1 MVGADPELTNVVK
14 LSGNFMI
21 MSAIESLGE
30 ALALTRK
37 YGIDPAFSVD
47 LLTSTL
53 FNAPVYKTYGNLI
66 AREQFDPPGF
76 ALRLGFKDVR
86 LALAAAETASVP
98 MPVASVIRDHALAAV
113 ANGMSE
119 LDWAALAKVAALN
132 AGLGPRRSHLEPHRR
147 G

>member
-76 ALRLGFKDVR
+76 HCGWDSKTCAWRWRQRRRRLYPCR
-86 LALAAAETASVP
+86 
-98 MPVASVIRDHALAAV
+98 
-113 ANGMSE
+113 
-119 LDWAALAKVAALN
+119 
-132 AGLGPRRSHLEPHRR
+132 
-147 G
+147 

>member
-1 MVGADPELTNVVK
+1 M
-14 LSGNFMI
+14 
-21 MSAIESLGE
+21 
-30 ALALTRK
+30 
-37 YGIDPAFSVD
+37 
-47 LLTSTL
+47 
-53 FNAPVYKTYGNLI
+53 
-66 AREQFDPPGF
+66 
-76 ALRLGFKDVR
+76 R